1 MNILRKIKKKLSA
14 PKGNFSCS
22 VCGKDNVRLNP
33 LPEKYLRTFAKEGF
47 IHSIFLFETL
57 NLFEYSC
64 ANCAASD
71 RSRLYALYLNDFFSK
86 SKEVKVLDI
95 APTEHLKNYLNSK
108 VLAQNYRS
116 ADLFMKDVDDNVDI
130 QAMDIY
136 PDNSW
141 DLVICSHVLE
151 HVPDDIKA
159 LSEIYRVLK
168 KGGVAILMAPINL
181 GLEKSF
187 EAEKDKRY
195 TVSERWKYFGQD
207 DHERLYSKNDFIQR
221 IKSVGFNLE
230 QLDKDY
236 FGESVFKKYGITSG
250 SVLYIGKK

>member
-1 MNILRKIKKKLSA
+1 M
-14 PKGNFSCS
+14 
-22 VCGKDNVRLNP
+22 
-33 LPEKYLRTFAKEGF
+33 
-47 IHSIFLFETL
+47 
-57 NLFEYSC
+57 
-64 ANCAASD
+64 
-71 RSRLYALYLNDFFSK
+71 
-86 SKEVKVLDI
+86 DI

-181 GLEKSF
+181 GLEKVLKQKRINAIPFLNVGNTSDRTTT
-187 EAEKDKRY
+187 KDY
-195 TVSERWKYFGQD
+195 TVKTILSKELNLSDSIWKNWIRITLANRYLKNTASLQGVCFISERNRK
-207 DHERLYSKNDFIQR
+207 IA
-221 IKSVGFNLE
+221 V
-230 QLDKDY
+230 
-236 FGESVFKKYGITSG
+236 
-250 SVLYIGKK
+250 